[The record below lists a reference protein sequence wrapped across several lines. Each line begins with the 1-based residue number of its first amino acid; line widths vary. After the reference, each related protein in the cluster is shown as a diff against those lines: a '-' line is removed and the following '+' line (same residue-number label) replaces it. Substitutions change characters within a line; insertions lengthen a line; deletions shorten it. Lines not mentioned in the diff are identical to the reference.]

1 MATYYVILSDMEG
14 NEDWRYPTEIEA
26 TDKKDAY
33 KAIAESCPP
42 ENIRA
47 VLTADEYRAKTS
59 NKNFQRQQ
67 RINGLIKADN
77 SEMSGKDFMDTMLQA
92 AMASGELEE
101 ETEVSNQPISQ
112 EITQPAVIEK
122 PIPVQT
128 QATSEIKYFTDNGV
142 MFKVENNIIYKKCWE
157 TVDISESTDPE
168 TGNTI
173 SPEFRIINIETGKP
187 FKSEKYAI
195 QRLIWKPLNIS

>member
-101 ETEVSNQPISQ
+101 ETEVSNQLISQ

-128 QATSEIKYFTDNGV
+128 QTTSEVKYFTDNGV

-173 SPEFRIINIETGKP
+173 LPEFRIINIETGKP

>member
-26 TDKKDAY
+26 TDKNDAY

-67 RINGLIKADN
+67 RINGLIKDDN
-77 SEMSGKDFMDTMLQA
+77 SEMSGKDFMNTMLQA

-101 ETEVSNQPISQ
+101 ENTSSNRPIQQ
-112 EITQPAVIEK
+112 EILLSNCSILEFICECTFLSYQVHHHLAPYTRI
-122 PIPVQT
+122 PI
-128 QATSEIKYFTDNGV
+128 
-142 MFKVENNIIYKKCWE
+142 
-157 TVDISESTDPE
+157 
-168 TGNTI
+168 
-173 SPEFRIINIETGKP
+173 RIFHRNQCG
-187 FKSEKYAI
+187 
-195 QRLIWKPLNIS
+195 R